1 MKGCFLLQRRFAY
14 VGHAMVKTF
23 KKKYKVD
30 EFCGYVQIRSSF
42 NWLKSQKDINYT
54 NLLLDEDVIKH
65 YKNEKIDPP
74 YLEYLEKEFGLPN
87 LWPYVAVDRVI
98 KFNMY
103 LREYP
108 YDRPKYS
115 HEDMIKMVQAAS
127 RFIIKFLEKEK
138 PDFIIAPAA
147 LGGIGGMLF
156 YHIAAKMGI
165 KTFLIHSSVRIK
177 TRCAIGK
184 DYNGLNYIEEAFEKI
199 NNGAAVEPAIK
210 QEAETFLKDFRK
222 NTRPHSA
229 LDSVDARPINRRRQF
244 KFLKLNKIGQSV
256 KWTIG
261 VFIDYIRDKNK
272 DDYLTVKP
280 WYYLWDK
287 LKRKTRVLIGFNDFY
302 DEFNEKD
309 EYAFYPLQLDPEAA
323 SMMLAPFYTDQLWLI
338 KQIARSLPI
347 NYKLYI
353 KEHPAMF
360 GYRPRCFYKE
370 LKKIPNVKIVK
381 PSLSSFDL
389 IKNAK
394 LIATITGTAGW
405 EAMLMKKPIIT
416 FGNVFYNKLSMA
428 KQCKTMEDLPY
439 LVKNQIENFR
449 YDEKELI
456 NFITAIFQESAEVDL
471 TQIWD
476 IEGGSKMEKKEQ
488 KLVPLVDLIAK
499 KLDLNPAF

>member
-1 MKGCFLLQRRFAY
+1 M
-14 VGHAMVKTF
+14 
-23 KKKYKVD
+23 
-30 EFCGYVQIRSSF
+30 
-42 NWLKSQKDINYT
+42 
-54 NLLLDEDVIKH
+54 
-65 YKNEKIDPP
+65 
-74 YLEYLEKEFGLPN
+74 
-87 LWPYVAVDRVI
+87 
-98 KFNMY
+98 
-103 LREYP
+103 
-108 YDRPKYS
+108 
-115 HEDMIKMVQAAS
+115 
-127 RFIIKFLEKEK
+127 
-138 PDFIIAPAA
+138 
-147 LGGIGGMLF
+147 
-156 YHIAAKMGI
+156 
-165 KTFLIHSSVRIK
+165 
-177 TRCAIGK
+177 
-184 DYNGLNYIEEAFEKI
+184 
-199 NNGAAVEPAIK
+199 
-210 QEAETFLKDFRK
+210 
-222 NTRPHSA
+222 
-229 LDSVDARPINRRRQF
+229 
-244 KFLKLNKIGQSV
+244 
-256 KWTIG
+256 
-261 VFIDYIRDKNK
+261 
-272 DDYLTVKP
+272 
-280 WYYLWDK
+280 
-287 LKRKTRVLIGFNDFY
+287 IGFNDFY